1 MDKKEKSNEKIGILL
16 SVTTAIIWGYAFVAT
31 KDLAINT
38 PILILVTAR
47 TLVGAILLHIIF
59 FKRMKG
65 ITKNDIILGMPIGVC
80 LFATYTLQGL
90 SLEVMEASKMSFYA
104 GGNIIFVP
112 FLIWLFTKKRPAT
125 RYFIASFVGFIG
137 VALLT
142 FGSFSGVKLID
153 MLAVASSILFAT
165 NIVLVDIFVKKADSV
180 RLTVTQMY
188 FAAITALIF
197 SLLNG
202 EKLDFS
208 FTLGDGR
215 FSFFYLAF
223 FSTSLGY
230 LLKSIGQ
237 KYINTSKSSL
247 ILSLS
252 SFFGAIFGVIFLGEN
267 VTKNIIFSGMFIFLA
282 ILISNANIEA
292 RTKIKFALK
301 KCIKRV

>member
-1 MDKKEKSNEKIGILL
+1 MDKKENSNEKVGILL
-16 SVTTAIIWGYAFVAT
+16 SLTTAIIWGYAFVAT
-31 KDLAINT
+31 KDLAVNT
-38 PILILVTAR
+38 PILTLVTAR
-47 TLVGAILLHIIF
+47 TFVGAILLHIIF

-65 ITKNDIILGMPIGVC
+65 VTKNDIIFGIPIGVC

-104 GGNIIFVP
+104 GGNIVFVP

-125 RYFIASFVGFIG
+125 RYFVASFVGFIG

-142 FGSFSGVKLID
+142 FGNFSGIAFSD
-153 MLAVASSILFAT
+153 MIAVASSILFAM
-165 NIVLVDIFVKKADSV
+165 NIILVDIFAKKADSV
-180 RLTVTQMY
+180 RLTIFQMY
-188 FAAITALIF
+188 FAAISALIF
-197 SLLNG
+197 LLLNG

-208 FTLGDGR
+208 FVVGDGM

-252 SFFGAIFGVIFLGEN
+252 SFFGAIFGVIFLDES

-282 ILISNANIEA
+282 ILISNTNVDTRA
-292 RTKIKFALK
+292 KIKFALK